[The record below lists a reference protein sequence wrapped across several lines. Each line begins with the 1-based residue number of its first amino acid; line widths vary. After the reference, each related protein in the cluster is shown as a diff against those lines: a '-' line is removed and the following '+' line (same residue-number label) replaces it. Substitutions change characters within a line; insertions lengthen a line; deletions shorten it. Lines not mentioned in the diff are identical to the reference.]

1 MLNLSIPA
9 SRLFV
14 FMTLLIGVMASIL
27 FSIWSIAIDDVINN
41 DGIVYIEAAEFWSR
55 GDWQGALG
63 VYKWPF
69 YPWLI
74 MVFSDTLGISFKT
87 AGHVLNTTFFSLVVV
102 FFVQTV
108 HAFGGRSRMAIIIAM
123 LIALLHPAFN
133 EYRAFLI
140 RDPGYLAA
148 YLLGIYS
155 LVCYRWSLRLRY
167 SFFAILSFLIASLF
181 RVEGLVFLFA
191 VPILL
196 LASYSGPTKWLW
208 LRYIF
213 SLSLILVLGCV
224 LGGWFIVT
232 EDGPVGLLLTQDPLA
247 VFVEGWSQIRI
258 GIDEKL
264 LIFEEQFLGPYS
276 TGYAYLLFMFT
287 AVKVILSSIVFELEI
302 PYLVLMGYGLYS
314 HSLVKDQRLKRL
326 WTSFIVINLGIL
338 TVFVL
343 IMLFLA
349 PRYPLAMT
357 ITILIAA
364 PLILEK
370 LISDIR
376 HQQIKKTGKI
386 FLILLAIWALGESYS
401 GLSNFTRAGHL
412 RDAGYWLYDKT
423 EKTSGPILTNNRKIA
438 FYASQK
444 GSREVLTINSGTQVA
459 EITNLVKEL
468 GCDFAG
474 IRIRRDDIL
483 LESELTRVIKRQPIS
498 VIENE
503 HGDRVLLYDLRD

>member
-1 MLNLSIPA
+1 MTLSI
-9 SRLFV
+9 
-14 FMTLLIGVMASIL
+14 GVIASIL
-27 FSIWSIAIDDVINN
+27 LSIWSIAIDDVINN
-41 DGIVYIEAAEFWSR
+41 DGIIYIRAAEFWSR
-55 GDWQGALG
+55 GDWEGALA

-74 MVFSDTLGISFKT
+74 MAFSDTLGISFKT

-155 LVCYRWSLRLRY
+155 LVCYRWSLRIRY

-208 LRYIF
+208 LRYMF
-213 SLSLILVLGCV
+213 SLSLILVLGGV

-232 EDGPVGLLLTQDPLA
+232 EDGPVGLLLMQDPLA
-247 VFVEGWSQIRI
+247 VLVEGWSQIRI

-276 TGYAYLLFMFT
+276 TGYAYLLFILT
-287 AVKVILSSIVFELEI
+287 AVKVISSSIVFELEI
-302 PYLVLMGYGLYS
+302 PYVLLIGYGLYS

-376 HQQIKKTGKI
+376 NQKIKKTGKV
-386 FLILLAIWALGESYS
+386 FLILLAIWGLGESYS
-401 GLSNFTRAGHL
+401 GLSNFTRAAHL
-412 RDAGYWLYDKT
+412 RDAGYWLYDRT

-444 GSREVLTINSGTQVA
+444 GGREVLTINSGTSVA
-459 EITNLVKEL
+459 QIPNLVKEL
-468 GCDFAG
+468 GSDFAG
-474 IRIRRDDIL
+474 MRVKRDEIFM
-483 LESELTRVIKRQPIS
+483 ESELTRVIKSKPIS

>member
-1 MLNLSIPA
+1 M
-9 SRLFV
+9 
-14 FMTLLIGVMASIL
+14 
-27 FSIWSIAIDDVINN
+27 
-41 DGIVYIEAAEFWSR
+41 
-55 GDWQGALG
+55 Q
-63 VYKWPF
+63 K
-69 YPWLI
+69 
-74 MVFSDTLGISFKT
+74 
-87 AGHVLNTTFFSLVVV
+87 
-102 FFVQTV
+102 
-108 HAFGGRSRMAIIIAM
+108 
-123 LIALLHPAFN
+123 
-133 EYRAFLI
+133 
-140 RDPGYLAA
+140 
-148 YLLGIYS
+148 
-155 LVCYRWSLRLRY
+155 
-167 SFFAILSFLIASLF
+167 
-181 RVEGLVFLFA
+181 
-191 VPILL
+191 
-196 LASYSGPTKWLW
+196 
-208 LRYIF
+208 
-213 SLSLILVLGCV
+213 
-224 LGGWFIVT
+224 
-232 EDGPVGLLLTQDPLA
+232 
-247 VFVEGWSQIRI
+247 
-258 GIDEKL
+258 
-264 LIFEEQFLGPYS
+264 
-276 TGYAYLLFMFT
+276 
-287 AVKVILSSIVFELEI
+287 IVFELEI

-412 RDAGYWLYDKT
+412 RDAGYWLYDRT
-423 EKTSGPILTNNRKIA
+423 AKTSGPILTNNRKIA

>member
-1 MLNLSIPA
+1 M
-9 SRLFV
+9 
-14 FMTLLIGVMASIL
+14 GVIASIL
-27 FSIWSIAIDDVINN
+27 LSIWSITIDDVINN
-41 DGIVYIEAAEFWSR
+41 DGIVYIRAAELWSR
-55 GDWQGALG
+55 GDWQAALG

-74 MVFSDTLGISFKT
+74 MVFSDALGISFKT

-108 HAFGGRSRMAIIIAM
+108 RAFGGRSRMAIIIAM

-155 LVCYRWSLRLRY
+155 LVCYRWSLRVRY
-167 SFFAILSFLIASLF
+167 SVFAILSFLIASLF

-191 VPILL
+191 IPILL
-196 LASYSGPTKWLW
+196 LVSYSGSTKWPW
-208 LRYIF
+208 LRYMF

-232 EDGPVGLLLTQDPLA
+232 EDGPVGLLLLQDPLA
-247 VFVEGWSQIRI
+247 VLVEGWSQIRM

-276 TGYAYLLFMFT
+276 TGYAYLLFVLT
-287 AVKVILSSIVFELEI
+287 ALNVILSSIVFELEI
-302 PYLVLMGYGLYS
+302 PYVVLVGYGLYS
-314 HSLVKDQRLKRL
+314 HSLAKDQRLKRL
-326 WTSFIVINLGIL
+326 WASFIVINLGIL

-370 LISDIR
+370 LISNIR
-376 HQQIKKTGKI
+376 NQQIKKIGKF
-386 FLILLAIWALGESYS
+386 FLIVLAIWALGESYS
-401 GLSNFTRAGHL
+401 GLSNFTRAEHL

-444 GSREVLTINSGTQVA
+444 GVRDVLTINNGIPVS
-459 EITNLVKEL
+459 EIPNLVKEL

-474 IRIRRDDIL
+474 IRVKRDDIF
-483 LESELTRVIKRQPIS
+483 LESELRKAIKSKPVS

-503 HGDRVLLYDLRD
+503 HGDRVLLYDLRG